1 MFGHG
6 QFALT
11 AVARCK
17 MLQNGRRLN
26 VTGMILCEATRAQ
39 DADSPR
45 LGYVVAT

>member
-11 AVARCK
+11 AVAGRK

-26 VTGMILCEATRAQ
+26 DTGMI
-39 DADSPR
+39 
-45 LGYVVAT
+45 

>member
-11 AVARCK
+11 AVARYK

-26 VTGMILCEATRAQ
+26 VAGVILREATREQVAG
-39 DADSPR
+39 SPR

>member
-11 AVARCK
+11 AVARRK

-26 VTGMILCEATRAQ
+26 VMGITLSEATRAQ
-39 DADSPR
+39 VAGSPP
-45 LGYVVAT
+45 LGYPVAT

>member
-26 VTGMILCEATRAQ
+26 VTGMILCEATREQVAG
-39 DADSPR
+39 SPR
-45 LGYVVAT
+45 